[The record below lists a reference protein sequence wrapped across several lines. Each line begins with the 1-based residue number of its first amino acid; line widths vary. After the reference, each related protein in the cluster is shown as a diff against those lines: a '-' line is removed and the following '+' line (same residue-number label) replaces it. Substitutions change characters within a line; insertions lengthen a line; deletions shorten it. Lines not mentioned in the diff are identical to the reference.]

1 MPTTIDI
8 ESQRMLLGTTPV
20 RKIYQGQNLIGMRIA
35 ELFANGEQGVW
46 YDPSDFST
54 MFQDSGGT
62 TPVTAVEQPVGLMLD
77 KSGRGNH
84 ASQATATSRP
94 VLSARVNLL
103 TNTVFSGAVAGTPG
117 VAPTGWSFNSTG
129 GTIVSANDGIIVF
142 SATNA
147 RQIMGVNVTLPA
159 NVTQTWSVRIE
170 ANPDNLPFYQLFFAV
185 DATAAVA
192 QYRANGI
199 SVGMISYVP
208 AAGDTLSI
216 TLINGATQIRPT
228 FRIGVGTS
236 SAVTGTAAFSRP
248 DLRVAN
254 TGAGLPA
261 YQRVNTA
268 TDYDTVGFPHY
279 LKCDG
284 VDDGMVTNSIDFTST
299 NTMTL
304 VAGLRKLTDAPA
316 LPVELSS
323 DYNSIPGSMY
333 LSSGADPSNGY
344 KALSRGSLGANYGQ
358 SSGWLGS
365 APDTSVLAA
374 SHNIPGDNTTLRRNG
389 VAQTPGTSDKGSGNF
404 GNYPLYLFRRGGTTL
419 PFNGQFYGLVIVG
432 KLLSDSQLTSTEK
445 YINTKTRAY

>member
-1 MPTTIDI
+1 M
-8 ESQRMLLGTTPV
+8 
-20 RKIYQGQNLIGMRIA
+20 
-35 ELFANGEQGVW
+35 
-46 YDPSDFST
+46 
-54 MFQDSGGT
+54 
-62 TPVTAVEQPVGLMLD
+62 
-77 KSGRGNH
+77 
-84 ASQATATSRP
+84 
-94 VLSARVNLL
+94 LSARVNLL

-304 VAGLRKLTDAPA
+304 VAGLRKLTDALA

-323 DYNSIPGSMY
+323 DYNSNPGSMY

-344 KALSRGSLGANYGQ
+344 RALSRGSLEASYGQ
-358 SSGWLGS
+358 GSWWLGS